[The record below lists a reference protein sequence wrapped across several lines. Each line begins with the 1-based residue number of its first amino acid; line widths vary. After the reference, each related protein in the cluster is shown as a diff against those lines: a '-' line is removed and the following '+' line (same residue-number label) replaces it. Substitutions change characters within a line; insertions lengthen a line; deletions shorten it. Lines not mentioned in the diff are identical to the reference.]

1 MKSSALAVAGT
12 ARHCFNS
19 DRSTH
24 WTSRDRN
31 HAASVSESITPDVAD
46 ESVHLQLNKKST
58 EIEVETD
65 EHEVEDVS
73 GLISM
78 YEYVRVN
85 DSTVLLAAVETR
97 NGPFEIEI
105 FSAHVFGSNYT
116 AMDGV
121 KLNKVSTYH
130 LITLYAVQISKLSY
144 RHLVMMVL
152 MIYHLT

>member
-1 MKSSALAVAGT
+1 MRHCYLILSILIVKGSALTVAGT
-12 ARHCFNS
+12 GRHCFNS
-19 DRSTH
+19 NSH

-31 HAASVSESITPDVAD
+31 QLASVSESISPDV
-46 ESVHLQLNKKST
+46 ESVHLQLNKKSA
-58 EIEVETD
+58 EIEVEAD

-85 DSTVLLAAVETR
+85 DSTVLLAAVETK

-116 AMDGV
+116 AMEGIT
-121 KLNKVSTYH
+121 LNKVSTDRF
-130 LITLYAVQISKLSY
+130 LFV
-144 RHLVMMVL
+144 HLVPFSSQVSL
-152 MIYHLT
+152 